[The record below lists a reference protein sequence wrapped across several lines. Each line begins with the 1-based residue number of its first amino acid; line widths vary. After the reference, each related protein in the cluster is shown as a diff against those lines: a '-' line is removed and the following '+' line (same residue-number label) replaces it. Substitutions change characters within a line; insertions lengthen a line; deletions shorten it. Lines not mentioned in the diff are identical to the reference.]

1 MSLKFRQRRLIWC
14 TVSTSSASST
24 ISFYICGGLHCLEGH
39 EMQYLT
45 HIDCAT
51 LTFMTQGN
59 FRYVDTT
66 GQQGVL
72 AAGGVEWMKAGNGVW
87 HSGTPV
93 GDTQVKG
100 FQLWMAL
107 PAAEENTPAQSIY
120 LAPSDVPQEGPAR
133 ALWRGEKPY
142 QRTGADDIPLRLH
155 AS

>member
-1 MSLKFRQRRLIWC
+1 MDEGRKRRVAI
-14 TVSTSSASST
+14 
-24 ISFYICGGLHCLEGH
+24 
-39 EMQYLT
+39 
-45 HIDCAT
+45 
-51 LTFMTQGN
+51 
-59 FRYVDTT
+59 
-66 GQQGVL
+66 
-72 AAGGVEWMKAGNGVW
+72 
-87 HSGTPV
+87 GTPV

-100 FQLWMAL
+100 FQIWISL

>member
-1 MSLKFRQRRLIWC
+1 MLKPFVFLDLASFDT
-14 TVSTSSASST
+14 TVGNPWFPMHPHSG
-24 ISFYICGGLHCLEGH
+24 I
-39 EMQYLT
+39 
-45 HIDCAT
+45 AT

-72 AAGGVEWMKAGNGVW
+72 AAGGVEWIKAGNGVW

-100 FQLWMAL
+100 FQLWIAL
-107 PAAEENTPAQSIY
+107 PAAEENTPAHSIY

-133 ALWRGEKPY
+133 ALRGRYGEAQTLAQMTY
-142 QRTGADDIPLRLH
+142 LS
-155 AS
+155 ASIRRSQCLNFC